1 MKVYDMLWMKDDK
14 WLEGE
19 GLAVRVKEDA
29 PPEVKASFENY
40 LKQLREE
47 HK

>member
-1 MKVYDMLWMKDDK
+1 MRNYDMRWLEDDR

-19 GLAVRVKEDA
+19 GLAIKIKEDA

-40 LKQLREE
+40 LKQLKEE
-47 HK
+47 NQ